1 MERGGRGVVLV
12 SGGMDS
18 AVTAA
23 IARQECDFLGF
34 LHVRYGGRTQNREER
49 AFRALCDHF
58 RPDRVLVTDTPSL
71 SAVGGSALTDPA
83 IRIPEGDLHREGIPV
98 TYVPFRN
105 AHFLSVAVSWAEVL
119 SCDRIYI
126 GAVEEDSSGY
136 PDCRRVFYDAFEA
149 AARLG
154 TAIAGSPLS
163 IVTPVIRMDKEEIVR
178 TGLSL
183 SVPFALTW
191 SCYREGEKACGHC
204 DSCLLR
210 LRGFSR
216 AKVDDPVPYESRGQG
231 GESRPP
237 GPPGA

>member
-1 MERGGRGVVLV
+1 VAEKTGGRGVVLV

-23 IARQECDFLGF
+23 LAREECRFLAF
-34 LHVRYGGRTQNREER
+34 LHVRYGGRTQLREER
-49 AFRALCDHF
+49 AFRELVF
-58 RPDRVLVTDTPSL
+58 RMAPDRHLVTDCPSL
-71 SAVGGSALTDPA
+71 RDIGGSALTD
-83 IRIPEGDLHREGIPV
+83 RSLEVPEGALDREGIPV

-136 PDCRRVFYDAFEA
+136 PDCRRIFYDAFEQ

-154 TAIAGSPLS
+154 TAPAGSSLS
-163 IVTPVIRMDKEEIVR
+163 IRTPVIRMEKGQIVR
-178 TGLSL
+178 EGVRLG
-183 SVPFALTW
+183 VPFELTW
-191 SCYREGEKACGHC
+191 SCYREGEKACGRC

-210 LRGFSR
+210 LRGFAR
-216 AKVDDPVPYESRGQG
+216 AGMTDPLDYEDGSSG
-231 GESRPP
+231 SP
-237 GPPGA
+237 

>member
-1 MERGGRGVVLV
+1 MEQNAGGRGVVLV

-23 IARQECDFLGF
+23 LAREECAFLGF
-34 LHVRYGGRTQNREER
+34 LHVRYGGRTQEREER
-49 AFRALCDHF
+49 SFRALAAHF
-58 RPDRVLVTDTPSL
+58 APDRTLITDCPSL
-71 SAVGGSALTDPA
+71 RDVGGSALTD
-83 IRIPEGDLHREGIPV
+83 RGLDIPEGVLDRDGIPV

-136 PDCRRVFYDAFEA
+136 PDCRRIFYDAFEE

-154 TAIAGSPLS
+154 TATAGSSLS
-163 IVTPVIRMDKEEIVR
+163 IRTPVIRMDKGRIVR
-178 TGLSL
+178 EGVRLG
-183 SVPFALTW
+183 VPFALTW
-191 SCYREGEKACGHC
+191 SCYREGDKACGRC

-210 LRGFSR
+210 LRGFAR
-216 AKVDDPVPYESRGQG
+216 AGGTDPLEYEN
-231 GESRPP
+231 
-237 GPPGA
+237 GPVGTA

>member
-1 MERGGRGVVLV
+1 MAQNAGGRGVVLV

-23 IARQECDFLGF
+23 LAREECAFLGF
-34 LHVRYGGRTQNREER
+34 LHVRYGGRTQEREER
-49 AFRALCDHF
+49 AFRALASHMSPE
-58 RPDRVLVTDTPSL
+58 RTLITDCPSL
-71 SAVGGSALTDPA
+71 RDIGGSALTD
-83 IRIPEGDLHREGIPV
+83 RGLEIPEGALDREGIPV

-136 PDCRRVFYDAFEA
+136 PDCRRIFYDAFEE

-154 TAIAGSPLS
+154 TAAAGSPLS
-163 IVTPVIRMDKEEIVR
+163 IRTPVIRMDKGRIVR
-178 TGLSL
+178 EGLRL
-183 SVPFALTW
+183 GVPFALTW
-191 SCYREGEKACGHC
+191 SCYRDGAKACGRC

-210 LRGFSR
+210 LRGFAR
-216 AKVDDPVPYESRGQG
+216 AGATDPLEYEN
-231 GESRPP
+231 
-237 GPPGA
+237 GPAGTA

>member
-1 MERGGRGVVLV
+1 MATGGRGVVLV

-23 IARQECDFLGF
+23 LARKECDFLGF
-34 LHVRYGGRTQNREER
+34 LHVRYGGRTQRREEQS
-49 AFRALCDHF
+49 FRALCGHF
-58 RPDRVLVTDTPSL
+58 RPDRTLITDAPSL
-71 SAVGGSALTDPA
+71 AAVGGSALTDGNLE
-83 IRIPEGDLHREGIPV
+83 IPEGDLERTGIPV

-136 PDCRRVFYDAFEA
+136 PDCRRSFYDAFEQ

-154 TAIAGSPLS
+154 TAMEMEGSSLS
-163 IVTPVIRMDKEEIVR
+163 IVTPVIHMDKGEIVR

-216 AKVDDPVPYESRGQG
+216 AGVSDPLPYDLS
-231 GESRPP
+231 
-237 GPPGA
+237 